1 MKFYGFVGR
10 VVIVIGFSILIFA
23 CLSITPL
30 VQAQPEVFPPGS
42 KPYGLS
48 YGDWSAK
55 WWQWLGSIP
64 REQNP
69 GLDETGAFCT
79 VNQNA
84 TEPVVLLAGTFSG
97 NAERTCTIPSG
108 KGILVS
114 PVDVIFTLDDIPP
127 TSNTEDG
134 LRDAA
139 KKDMDINI
147 KFPIVKVNGEIVQ
160 NLVDYRVKS
169 PLFNITVPADNVI
182 SVTPNASTKGV
193 SDGIFVMLKPL
204 PVGTHTI
211 EFGGGAPDPST
222 GATMN
227 FVNGVK
233 YTMNVK

>member
-1 MKFYGFVGR
+1 MKFYGSIGR
-10 VVIVIGFSILIFA
+10 VVIGFSILIFTY
-23 CLSITPL
+23 LSITPS

-42 KPYGLS
+42 TPYGLS
-48 YGDWSAK
+48 YGEWSAK

-69 GLDETGAFCT
+69 GLDETGALCT
-79 VNQNA
+79 LNQNT
-84 TEPVVLLAGTFSG
+84 TEPVVFLAGTFGG

-108 KGILVS
+108 KSILVS
-114 PVDVIFTLDDIPP
+114 PVDVIFTFDDIPE

-139 KKDMDINI
+139 KRDMDINI
-147 KFPIVKVNGEIVQ
+147 KYPIVKVNGELVP
-160 NLVDYRVKS
+160 NLEDYRVKS
-169 PLFNITVPADNVI
+169 PLFDITVPAENVI
-182 SVTPNASTKGV
+182 SVMPNAVTQGV

-227 FVNGVK
+227 FVTGVK
-233 YTMNVK
+233 YTINVK